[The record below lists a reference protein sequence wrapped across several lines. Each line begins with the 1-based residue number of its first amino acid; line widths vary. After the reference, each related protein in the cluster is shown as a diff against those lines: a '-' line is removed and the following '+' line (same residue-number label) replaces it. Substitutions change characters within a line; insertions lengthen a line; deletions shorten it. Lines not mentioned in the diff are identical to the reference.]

1 MHLFFKML
9 LKSLE
14 LQGFKSFADKTKLY
28 FDKGITGIVG
38 PNGCGKSNIIDAIR
52 WVLGEQSTKS
62 LRSDKMEEVIFNGN
76 EKRKRS
82 NLAEVSITF
91 ENTKNL
97 LPTEFSSITI
107 TRKLFREGGSE
118 YFLNNVPCRLKDIDT
133 LLLDTGIGP
142 DSYAIIELKMVD
154 ELLNDKNNTRRELF
168 DEAAGISK
176 YKIRKKE
183 TLKRL
188 ETTEQDLVRIED
200 ILQEI
205 EKNLKNLEK
214 QAKKAEKY
222 LELKKHYRIVSS
234 QYVYLKSHA
243 IKTKESETQLKQN
256 QIHDQILE
264 IKTQIYQYEAM
275 LQELHKELLLQEE
288 LLVSRQKKLN
298 VISEEIQNQEAEKN
312 LLKEKNKFLN
322 EKIESLKNSITKESM
337 NKLLIESDLEKLES
351 DLDTYNENYD
361 KLEYFLQELEENLEY
376 DKNQVKIRKIQID
389 ESSEKIQKKQNYLN
403 QIEKNLSIQKI
414 KLESL
419 EKELQKNLEEKDSKN
434 SGLAVF
440 SEQLETEKN
449 QIQKLEN
456 SLTDLQ
462 NLFTETQN
470 KEQQFLELQ
479 ETQKKQIQEIQ
490 LLIGK
495 KKNEYQLIKSLVD
508 NLEGYSE
515 SIKFLIKKKDWAN
528 QPVLLSDIFGCPE
541 EYKIAL
547 ELYLEPFLNHF
558 VVQNYEEAFN
568 AIHLLTDKKIGK
580 AQFFILEEIEKYL
593 ELLTPNSTNSEKQ
606 MVKVL
611 DILQFDSKYH
621 SLSKFLFQN
630 VYFVDNHVDIK
641 TLNPLAK
648 YIEKNGC
655 WVYGNFQMM
664 GGSIGLF
671 EGKKIGRKKDLE
683 ILQNTIQENEKTLSL
698 LQQNLESTQKELT
711 HLPLK
716 SLENQIKETNQEL
729 LKTQKN
735 YSILEFK
742 HKELQEF
749 IQKSDLQK
757 SELEKEFQKLKLEV
771 IKNTQSYESI
781 QEELAVLQEDF
792 ELQNK
797 QYQVIYERF
806 NEQQN
811 QYNKTHLE
819 FLNIKNQIQSIRLE
833 IKFRRENYEKIDKN
847 LAQWSI
853 ELENLQLELQSLSSK
868 LSMDNDDLIELYEKK
883 DFAKKHLAEQEE
895 NVRTIKNSIQRS
907 ENQIKELRNKKENLE
922 KEIEHLKEILTE
934 IKIQWNA
941 ISERFQVEFNIQ
953 PDELKLED
961 LFEDLQNLPSEEIVY
976 QQVIDFRNKIHQFG
990 EVNTMAV
997 EAYKEIKERYDFIV
1011 SQRTDIL
1018 KAKQDLLETISE
1030 IDKNAKE
1037 QFITAFTSIRE
1048 NFIRVFRSLFTQE
1061 DTCDLI
1067 LLDPENPTETSID
1080 IIAKPKG
1087 KRPLNINQLSGG
1099 EKTLTATS
1107 LLFAIYLY
1115 KPAPFCIFDEVD
1127 APLDD
1132 ANIDKFN
1139 HIIRDFSQESQFII
1153 VTHNKRTMITTN
1165 VIYGVTMEEMGVSK
1179 VLPVSLVDLKLN

>member
-1 MHLFFKML
+1 MHPNFRMQ

-14 LQGFKSFADKTKLY
+14 LFGFKSFADRTKLY

-52 WVLGEQSTKS
+52 WVLGEQSTKN
-62 LRSDKMEEVIFNGN
+62 LRSDKMDEVIFNGN

-97 LPTEFSSITI
+97 LPSEFSTITI

-176 YKIRKKE
+176 YKLRKKE

-222 LELKKHYRIVSS
+222 LELKKNYRLISS
-234 QYVYLKSHA
+234 QYVYLKSFN
-243 IKTKESETQLKQN
+243 IKQKEQEVQSQQTLFR
-256 QIHDQILE
+256 DQILE
-264 IKTQIYQYEAM
+264 IQTQIHQYEAM

-288 LLVSRQKKLN
+288 VLVSRQKNLN
-298 VISEEIQNQEAEKN
+298 QIIETIQIQESEKK
-312 LLKEKNKFLN
+312 LLKEKHKFLS
-322 EKIESLKNSITKESM
+322 EKIESLKTSIVKEGM
-337 NKLLIESDLEKLES
+337 NKLLIENDFTRLENELDILNES
-351 DLDTYNENYD
+351 YD
-361 KLEYFLQELEENLEY
+361 KLEYYLQEIEENLEY
-376 DKNQVKIRKIQID
+376 DKNQVKLRKIQID
-389 ESSEKIQKKQNYLN
+389 ETSEKIQKKQNYLN
-403 QIEKNLSIQKI
+403 QIEKNLSIQKV
-414 KLESL
+414 KLENID
-419 EKELQKNLEEKDSKN
+419 KELQKNIAEKDSKN
-434 SGLAVF
+434 TGLIEF
-440 SEQLETEKN
+440 SNQLEAEK
-449 QIQKLEN
+449 QKIEK
-456 SLTDLQ
+456 LQ
-462 NLFTETQN
+462 KEIFELQELINQN
-470 KEQQFLELQ
+470 KIKEQELLELQ
-479 ETQKKQIQEIQ
+479 ETHKKQIQAIQ
-490 LLIGK
+490 LLIDK
-495 KKNEYQLIKSLVD
+495 KKNEYQLLKSLVD

-515 SIKFLIKKKDWAN
+515 SIKFLIKKKDWALE
-528 QPVLLSDIFGCPE
+528 PVLLSDIFGCPD

-547 ELYLEPFLNHF
+547 ELFLEPYLNHF
-558 VVQNYEEAFN
+558 IVQNYEEAFQ
-568 AIHLLTDKKIGK
+568 AIQLLTDKKLGK
-580 AQFFILEEIEKYL
+580 AQFFILNEIEKYL
-593 ELLTPNSTNSEKQ
+593 NIYSQPTIKNDLIP
-606 MVKVL
+606 VL
-611 DILQFDSKYH
+611 DVLKYEKKYTK
-621 SLSKFLFQN
+621 LAKFLFHN
-630 VYFVDNHVDIK
+630 VFFIDNK
-641 TLNPLAK
+641 TDFSQLNPSAK
-648 YIEKNGC
+648 YIHKNGN
-655 WVYGNFQMM
+655 WSYGNLQIS

-683 ILQNTIQENEKTLSL
+683 NILFSIQENENTLQL
-698 LQQNLESTQKELT
+698 LKKNLDSIHKELSE
-711 HLPLK
+711 LPLK
-716 SLENQIKETNQEL
+716 YLETQIKDKNQEL
-729 LKTQKN
+729 LKAQN
-735 YSILEFK
+735 NFSILEFK
-742 HKELQEF
+742 FKDFQQF
-749 IQKSDLQK
+749 IEKSNEQKK
-757 SELEKEFQKLKLEV
+757 ELEKEFQKIKSE
-771 IKNTQSYESI
+771 IFKNTESYETISD
-781 QEELAVLQEDF
+781 ELAQLQENF
-792 ELQNK
+792 EHQNK
-797 QYQVIYERF
+797 QYQIIYDRY

-811 QYNKTHLE
+811 LYNKTHLE
-819 FLNIKNQIQSIRLE
+819 FINVKNQVQSIRQE

-847 LAQWSI
+847 LIEWSN
-853 ELENLQLELQSLSSK
+853 ELENLQIELQAIVSK
-868 LSMDNDDLIELYEKK
+868 LSNDNDDLVNLYENK
-883 DFAKKHLAEQEE
+883 AIAQKHLTDQEE
-895 NVRTIKNSIQRS
+895 NVRTIKNSIQRY
-907 ENQIKELRNKKENLE
+907 ENHLKELRNKKYQLE
-922 KEIEHLKEILTE
+922 KEIDKLKEVLTE

-941 ISERFQVEFNIQ
+941 ISERFQVEFNLT
-953 PDELKLED
+953 PEELKVDELFDNIE
-961 LFEDLQNLPSEEIVY
+961 NLPSEDIIY
-976 QQVIDFRNKIHQFG
+976 QQVIDLRNKIHQFG

-997 EAYKEIKERYDFIV
+997 EAYKEMKERYDFII

-1018 KAKQDLLETISE
+1018 KAKQDLLETIDE

-1037 QFITAFTSIRE
+1037 QFLSAFSKIRE

-1067 LLDPENPTETSID
+1067 LLDPENPTESPID

-1139 HIIRDFSQESQFII
+1139 NIIRDFSQESQFII
-1153 VTHNKRTMITTN
+1153 VTHNKRTMVTTN

>member
-1 MHLFFKML
+1 MQ

-14 LQGFKSFADKTKLY
+14 LQGFKSFADKTKLI

-38 PNGCGKSNIIDAIR
+38 PNGCGKSNVIDAIR
-52 WVLGEQSTKS
+52 WVLGEQSTKN

-97 LPTEFSSITI
+97 LPTEFSTITI

-118 YFLNNVPCRLKDIDT
+118 YFLNNIPCRLKDIDT

-214 QAKKAEKY
+214 QAKRAEKY
-222 LELKKHYRIVSS
+222 LELKKNYRSVSS
-234 QYVYLKSHA
+234 QYVYLKSFE
-243 IKTKESETQLKQN
+243 IKSKEKETQN
-256 QIHDQILE
+256 QQSYLQDQILE
-264 IKTQIYQYEAM
+264 VKSQTHQYEAL

-288 LLVSRQKKLN
+288 LLVSKQKTLN
-298 VISEEIQNQEAEKN
+298 QISEEIQKNEAEKS
-312 LLKEKNKFLN
+312 LIKEKNKFIQERMEN
-322 EKIESLKNSITKESM
+322 LKSSIVKEGMS
-337 NKLLIESDLEKLES
+337 KLLIESELEKLENE
-351 DLDTYNENYD
+351 LDTHNESYD
-361 KLEYFLQELEENLEY
+361 KLEFYLNELEEDLEY
-376 DKNQVKIRKIQID
+376 DKNQVKIRKLQLD
-389 ESSEKIQKKQNYLN
+389 EYTEKIQKKQSYLN
-403 QIEKNLSIQKI
+403 QIEKNLSIQKLKI
-414 KLESL
+414 ETID
-419 EKELQKNLEEKDSKN
+419 KELQKNLEEKNTKN
-434 SGLAVF
+434 LGLKEF
-440 SEQLETEKN
+440 TEELEKEKN
-449 QIQKLEN
+449 NIQIIEENIQKLQKNYNE
-456 SLTDLQ
+456 LKV
-462 NLFTETQN
+462 
-470 KEQQFLELQ
+470 KEQTLTELLES
-479 ETQKKQIQEIQ
+479 QKKQIQEIQ
-490 LLIGK
+490 LIIEK
-495 KKNEYQLIKSLVD
+495 KKNEYQLVKSLVD

-515 SIKFLIKKKDWAN
+515 SIKFLIKKKDWA
-528 QPVLLSDIFGCPE
+528 QAVLLSDIFGCPE

-547 ELYLEPFLNHF
+547 ELFLEPYLNHF
-558 VVQNYEEAFN
+558 VVQNYEEAFQ
-568 AIHLLTDKKIGK
+568 AIQILTEKKLGK
-580 AQFFILEEIEKYL
+580 AQFFILDEIHKFLKIQNITPIETHLQPVLEVLQYDKKYEPLAKFLFHNVFFIENKIDIKNLPSFAKYL
-593 ELLTPNSTNSEKQ
+593 E
-606 MVKVL
+606 
-611 DILQFDSKYH
+611 
-621 SLSKFLFQN
+621 
-630 VYFVDNHVDIK
+630 
-641 TLNPLAK
+641 
-648 YIEKNGC
+648 KNGH
-655 WVYGNFQMM
+655 WMYGNTQIF

-683 ILQNTIQENEKTLSL
+683 ILEKTIQENENTLL
-698 LQQNLESTQKELT
+698 ILQQNLLSTQTELSN
-711 HLPLK
+711 LPIK
-716 SLENQIKETNQEL
+716 SLEQQLKDENQKL
-729 LKTQKN
+729 LNAQKN
-735 YSILEFK
+735 YSILEYK
-742 HKELQEF
+742 HKEFLTF
-749 IQKSDLQK
+749 IQKAELQK
-757 SELEKEFQKLKLEV
+757 SALEKEFQKLKAEV
-771 IKNTQSYESI
+771 LKNTESYENI
-781 QEELAVLQEDF
+781 QEELAILQEEF
-792 ELQNK
+792 EVQNK
-797 QYQVIYERF
+797 NYQIIYDRF
-806 NEQQN
+806 NERQN
-811 QYNKTHLE
+811 LFNKTHLE
-819 FLNIKNQIQSIRLE
+819 FLNVKNQIQSIRQE

-847 LAQWSI
+847 LLEWND
-853 ELENLQLELQSLSSK
+853 ELEGLQNELQQILSK
-868 LSMDNDDLIELYEKK
+868 LTSDNIDLSELYEKK
-883 DFAKKHLAEQEE
+883 EFAKKHLLDQEE
-895 NVRTIKNSIQRS
+895 NVRAIKNSIQRS
-907 ENQIKELRNKKENLE
+907 ENQLKELRNKKENLE
-922 KEIEHLKEILTE
+922 KEIENLKDVLTQIV
-934 IKIQWNA
+934 IKWNA
-941 ISERFQVEFNIQ
+941 ISERFQVEFNLS
-953 PDELKLED
+953 PDDLKLEE
-961 LFEDLQNLPSEEIVY
+961 LFEDIENLPPEDIVY
-976 QQVIDFRNKIHQFG
+976 QQVTELRNKIQQFG

-1018 KAKQDLLETISE
+1018 KAKQDLLETIAE

-1037 QFITAFTSIRE
+1037 QFLSAFSAIRE

-1061 DTCDLI
+1061 DTCDLV
-1067 LLDPENPTETSID
+1067 LLDPENPTESPID

-1139 HIIRDFSQESQFII
+1139 NIIRDFSKESQFII
-1153 VTHNKRTMITTN
+1153 VTHNKRTMVTTN